1 MPTTAEP
8 DPYTAVWQLD
18 GGPFYAETNMN
29 RLIKEP
35 FNAAS
40 ALLFLLLVAV
50 WVVRLRGRWRQYPF
64 LTACLPLLAAGGVG
78 GTLYHALR
86 AARWMLLL
94 DVVPISL
101 LAMAL
106 SLFLWARLRA
116 AWWQLPIIAS
126 LYGLVPAMEW
136 VLPVHHAI
144 NATYLIIAALVL
156 TPVLL
161 YLLRMRGQHASWV
174 LAGLVLFAVAGFF
187 RNADAWRPPLLPM
200 GTHWLWH
207 IFGAACTACLA
218 EFVYRVESNQ
228 PYTNAT
234 PPAAETTAPNAPAE
248 KSAAALAQESAADD
262 GPPR

>member
-1 MPTTAEP
+1 MPTAAEP
-8 DPYTAVWQLD
+8 DPYTAVWHAD
-18 GGPFYAETNMN
+18 GGPFYAETDMN

-50 WVVRLRGRWRQYPF
+50 WVVRLRGRWRHYPF

-116 AWWQLPIIAS
+116 AWWQLPILAS

-136 VLPVHHAI
+136 LLPIHQAI
-144 NATYLIIAALVL
+144 NATYLIIAVLVL
-156 TPVLL
+156 GPVAL
-161 YLLRMRGQHASWV
+161 YLLRTGGQHAGWV
-174 LAGLVLFAVAGFF
+174 LAALGLFLIAAWF

-207 IFGAACTACLA
+207 VFGAACTACLA
-218 EFVYRVESNQ
+218 EFIYRVESADR
-228 PYTNAT
+228 PTAPAPAPT
-234 PPAAETTAPNAPAE
+234 PPVAAPAAAPAQ
-248 KSAAALAQESAADD
+248 SAVDA
-262 GPPR
+262 GPSR